1 MLELMSYGLTGMA
14 AMVVTASCF
23 AFSEEFSLALEK
35 RPIHLMDRP
44 RWPLSR
50 RSCERSSG
58 TVYSGVPGE
67 SAPGEAFH
75 V

>member
-23 AFSEEFSLALEK
+23 AFSEEFSLVLEK

-50 RSCERSSG
+50 RSVERSSG
-58 TVYSGVPGE
+58 TAYSGVPGK
-67 SAPGEAFH
+67 SVPGEAFH